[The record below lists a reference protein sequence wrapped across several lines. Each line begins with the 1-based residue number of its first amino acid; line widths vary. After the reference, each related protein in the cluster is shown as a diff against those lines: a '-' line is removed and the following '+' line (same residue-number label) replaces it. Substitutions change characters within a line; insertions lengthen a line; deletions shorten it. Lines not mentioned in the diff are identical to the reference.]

1 MRVTRILWVLCAV
14 IALCGCSRAEQPVW
28 ETVADA
34 YLLPANAA
42 PAYDAS
48 IQLDGNTPL
57 AEVFSDLS
65 SQVYSDTEGRYEV
78 AVETIMA
85 DSLAQLVRELT
96 GFTLDQLDVLQ
107 RQQDGMMRYD
117 MAWSA
122 VSEDGNQSCRAAVI
136 DDGLFY
142 YVLTAQIPQE
152 LSAQCRSEVESV
164 FQSFSLTVHSA

>member
-1 MRVTRILWVLCAV
+1 MRICCR
-14 IALCGCSRAEQPVW
+14 P
-28 ETVADA
+28 
-34 YLLPANAA
+34 NAA

-65 SQVYSDTEGRYEV
+65 SRVYSDTEGRYEV

-152 LSAQCRSEVESV
+152 LSAQCRSEVEAV